1 MEDLS
6 LHVLDIAENAVRADA
21 RTIFITVGRDARK
34 DLLTI
39 TVADDGCGMDE
50 ATKQRV
56 RDPFFSTKDKKTGL
70 GIPFLAMAAEQAGGA
85 VMIESGRGKGTTV
98 TATFR
103 LSSIDRPAVGNMADT
118 VVTLIAGHPDRN
130 VVYEVR
136 DNDDVFRIDTAEI
149 RADLDGV
156 PITAPPAIAAIR
168 DMLAGRAQW

>member
-6 LHVLDIAENAVRADA
+6 LHVLDIAENSVRADA
-21 RTIFITVGRDARK
+21 RTIFITVARDARK

-39 TVADDGCGMDE
+39 TVADDGRGMDE

-85 VMIESGRGKGTTV
+85 VMIESSRGKGTTV
-98 TATFR
+98 TATFS
-103 LSSIDRPAVGNMADT
+103 LSSIDRPALGNMADT

-156 PITAPPAIAAIR
+156 PITAPPAIEAIR
-168 DMLAGRAQW
+168 NMLAGRAQW